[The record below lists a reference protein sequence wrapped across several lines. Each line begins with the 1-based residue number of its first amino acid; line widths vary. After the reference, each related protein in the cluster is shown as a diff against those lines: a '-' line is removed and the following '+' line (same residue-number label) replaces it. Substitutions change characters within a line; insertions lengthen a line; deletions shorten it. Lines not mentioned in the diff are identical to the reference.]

1 MLLCDN
7 KKGAYPWLEFTPLS
21 CDYFRTSV
29 IYQVSDIYRFV
40 GEIKEK
46 AGPLLTLLECIL
58 FNLPIAQSR
67 MVRTMKLHP
76 LSGTSRF
83 NPFVKI
89 ISHYTDKIFSQS
101 VKSVFDPII

>member
-1 MLLCDN
+1 MQDSACCDN
-7 KKGAYPWLEFTPLS
+7 NRTP
-21 CDYFRTSV
+21 V
-29 IYQVSDIYRFV
+29 IFQGSDNLVFV

-83 NPFVKI
+83 NPFCENYFTL
-89 ISHYTDKIFSQS
+89 H
-101 VKSVFDPII
+101 